1 MSMFRKGIKTVK
13 ATNIGLGVLSLVLLL
28 GGLFLICN
36 FGFTDA
42 VHAQSEE
49 TASANRGAQG
59 MGFIAAAIA
68 VGLSSIGAG
77 IAVSNVGSAAM
88 GAVAER
94 PELMGRS
101 IIYVGLAEGIAIYGL
116 IIGIMILG
124 KI

>member
-1 MSMFRKGIKTVK
+1 MKAFEKGVKAVKTV
-13 ATNIGLGVLSLVLLL
+13 NIGLSVLSLVLLL

-36 FGFTDA
+36 LGFTDA
-42 VHAQSEE
+42 ANAQGEE
-49 TASANRGAQG
+49 STTADHSAQG
-59 MGFIAAAIA
+59 MGFIAAAVA

-77 IAVSNVGSAAM
+77 IAVSIVGSAAM

>member
-1 MSMFRKGIKTVK
+1 MSMFRKGIKAVK
-13 ATNIGLGVLSLVLLL
+13 TTNMGLSVLSLVLLL

-36 FGFTDA
+36 FGFADTA
-42 VHAQSEE
+42 HAQSE
-49 TASANRGAQG
+49 AAAADRGAQG
-59 MGFIAAAIA
+59 MGFIAAALA

-77 IAVSNVGSAAM
+77 IAVSIVGSAAM